1 MMTHLVTIYVE
12 TIWGLL
18 GENTTSTHTCS
29 NMLTFKSPKTMINN
43 VQENV
48 EL

>member
-1 MMTHLVTIYVE
+1 MKHLVTIYVE
-12 TIWGLL
+12 TIWGSLS
-18 GENTTSTHTCS
+18 ENTTSTHTYS
-29 NMLTFKSPKTMINN
+29 DTLTLKSPKMMINN